1 MSKEQTIEN
10 QKNQAEREQAER
22 IEKIH
27 KLAEQP
33 RPLLMDE
40 VAAAYIASM
49 RVEDWEHLGEE
60 FGGRK
65 IGSIYAYILELLN
78 DRIEDNNSMLIN
90 AEQPLCEQN
99 PGVINFL
106 SIEFPGGCKCQNQK

>member
-1 MSKEQTIEN
+1 MSSEKTTEKQTQKEQ
-10 QKNQAEREQAER
+10 EQATILEQ
-22 IEKIH
+22 IH

-40 VAAAYIASM
+40 VAAAYVASM
-49 RVEDWEHLGEE
+49 RVEDWENLGEE

-65 IGSIYAYILELLN
+65 IGSIYNYILDLLN
-78 DRIEDNNSMLIN
+78 ERIEESNSMIIN
-90 AEQPLCEQN
+90 AEKPLCEQN

>member
-1 MSKEQTIEN
+1 MSEKTMEKQNETQNETIL
-10 QKNQAEREQAER
+10 
-22 IEKIH
+22 EKIH
-27 KLAEQP
+27 KIAEQP

-40 VAAAYIASM
+40 VAAAFIASM
-49 RVEDWEHLGEE
+49 RVEDWENLGNE

-65 IGSIYAYILELLN
+65 IGAIYNYILDMLN
-78 DRIEDNNSMLIN
+78 DRITDNNSMIIN

-106 SIEFPGGCKCQNQK
+106 SIEFPGACKCQK